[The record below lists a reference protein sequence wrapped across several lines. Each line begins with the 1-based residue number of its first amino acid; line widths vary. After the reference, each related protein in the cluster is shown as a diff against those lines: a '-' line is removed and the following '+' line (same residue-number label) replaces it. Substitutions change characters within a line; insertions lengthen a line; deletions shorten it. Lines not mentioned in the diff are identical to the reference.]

1 MDELKFV
8 FDDEDKK
15 WVEASR
21 TVTDITTLAVKIKNR
36 GVQLV
41 WMLESME
48 FAKTAHALDR
58 NLRQVPL
65 MNIQAQYRV
74 FLDRLVEE
82 TSSLSLK
89 EVKELKSKK
98 LIRTFMMKP
107 DLYKNIEMVICVGCI
122 KLSVESVAD
131 SMI

>member
-1 MDELKFV
+1 LEDLLDELKFV

-48 FAKTAHALDR
+48 FAKTAHAS
-58 NLRQVPL
+58 
-65 MNIQAQYRV
+65 
-74 FLDRLVEE
+74 
-82 TSSLSLK
+82 TSHEYPST
-89 EVKELKSKK
+89 
-98 LIRTFMMKP
+98 I
-107 DLYKNIEMVICVGCI
+107 
-122 KLSVESVAD
+122 
-131 SMI
+131 